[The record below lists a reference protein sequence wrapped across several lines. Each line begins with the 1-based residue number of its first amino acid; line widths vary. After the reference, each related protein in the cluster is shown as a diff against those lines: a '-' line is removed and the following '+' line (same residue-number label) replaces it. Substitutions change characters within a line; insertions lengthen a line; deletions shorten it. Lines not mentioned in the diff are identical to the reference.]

1 MAKNKISQEEKDFE
15 VEVIEMYRY
24 ENSKF
29 PDEEID
35 TWRKRT
41 QHLDKM
47 TLMYNMSLMLEG
59 NTNASEVREHAQ
71 ARYTYYKDLYDRHEY
86 E

>member
-1 MAKNKISQEEKDFE
+1 MKKSQAEKDFE
-15 VEVIEMYRY
+15 TEVAEMYRY

-29 PDEEID
+29 EDEEID
-35 TWRKRT
+35 TWRKRI

-47 TLMYNMSLMLEG
+47 KLMHDMALMLENNDQAG
-59 NTNASEVREHAQ
+59 AVKQQAE
-71 ARYTYYKDLYDRHEY
+71 ARYNYYKDLYDRHEY